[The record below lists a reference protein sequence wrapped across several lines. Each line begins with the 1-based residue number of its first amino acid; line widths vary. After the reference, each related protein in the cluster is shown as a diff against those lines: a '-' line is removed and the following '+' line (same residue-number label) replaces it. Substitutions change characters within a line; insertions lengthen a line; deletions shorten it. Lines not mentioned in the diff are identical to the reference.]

1 MVEPIRLIHFAD
13 IHVGMENYG
22 RLDPGTGVSSR
33 VADFL
38 ARLDEV
44 VEYALAHDADLAIFA
59 GDAFKNRDP
68 EPTQQREFARR
79 IKRLAEAMP
88 VLLLV
93 GNHDLPGMARKA
105 SSVDIYEALSVP
117 NVILGDQP
125 VGRVVETRRGN
136 LFLAWMPYPMRN
148 RLLSRGEHAGKSIE
162 ELDLALRETVS
173 DIVGGLAED
182 ASAHDMPRVL
192 AGHFSIAEAK
202 FGSER
207 TVMLGRDVAI
217 NRSALADPAW
227 DYIAMGHIH
236 KRQDVNQGGYPAVV
250 YSGSLERIDF
260 GEEKEA
266 KGFCWVELVRGAT
279 IWRYVDVNA
288 RPFVTLRADVRGS
301 TDPTAHVLGLIGERD
316 LAGAVVRIIVELK
329 SGQQGVLREREI
341 GMALK
346 EASSVSIVKD
356 VEYEVRARLGGL
368 SPETLTPT
376 QLLERYFADKGVG
389 EERTMAL
396 LEAADSILQQHEQL

>member
-22 RLDPGTGVSSR
+22 RLDPATGVSSR

-38 ARLDEV
+38 ARLDEI

-125 VGRVVETRRGN
+125 VGRVVETKRGN

-162 ELDLALRETVS
+162 ELDLALRETVA

-301 TDPTAHVLGLIGERD
+301 TDPTAHVLGLIAERD

-396 LEAADSILQQHEQL
+396 LEAAETILNDK